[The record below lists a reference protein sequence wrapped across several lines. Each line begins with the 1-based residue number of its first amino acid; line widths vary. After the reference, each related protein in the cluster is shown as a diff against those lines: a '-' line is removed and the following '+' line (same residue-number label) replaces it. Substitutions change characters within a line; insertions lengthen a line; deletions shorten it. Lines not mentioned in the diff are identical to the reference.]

1 MKIRSCP
8 PVRDRRSFGA
18 SLTVRWMLTLLVAFD
33 LIGSPFH
40 AHRHDLGADGHGP
53 HAVHAADTSVGG
65 EPLHVEADEGAAFG
79 HSLTMLLPAE
89 PQPGKWRPTLH
100 TVVYALALA
109 SSPQSL
115 MLARAAWDASP
126 DRVPIPP
133 YPHLR
138 PDGRAPP
145 SLHI

>member
-1 MKIRSCP
+1 
-8 PVRDRRSFGA
+8 
-18 SLTVRWMLTLLVAFD
+18 MLTLLVAFD

-89 PQPGKWRPTLH
+89 PQLGKWRPILH
-100 TVVYALALA
+100 TVVHALALA
-109 SSPQSL
+109 GSPQSS